1 MDRTP
6 ATALE
11 ESGRIQQL
19 LDEARDLC
27 QGPAWER
34 VEELVQRLLALQAEG
49 FGRLL
54 EYARA
59 NGADGALDARIAAD
73 DLLSSLLLLHGLHPV
88 PAKER
93 VVQALDELRP
103 RLAVHG
109 VRAEL
114 ISLED
119 GVARLRL
126 SGPSAGA
133 IAAVRRAVEDAAPEL
148 SRVDVEEPPG
158 PLVTLRVSG
167 ASP

>member
-1 MDRTP
+1 
-6 ATALE
+6 
-11 ESGRIQQL
+11 
-19 LDEARDLC
+19 
-27 QGPAWER
+27 
-34 VEELVQRLLALQAEG
+34 
-49 FGRLL
+49 
-54 EYARA
+54 
-59 NGADGALDARIAAD
+59 
-73 DLLSSLLLLHGLHPV
+73 
-88 PAKER
+88 
-93 VVQALDELRP
+93 P

-126 SGPSAGA
+126 SGPSDGA